1 MTQQEIAAVSSDR
14 ANQFAQRS
22 QKAFRRNFAQNLSPQ
37 FFRINARS
45 RLLDACLAVAG
56 IADPGL
62 TRRFAL
68 DAVSARGYRLH
79 GRRARR
85 SRPITIAKLAESF
98 DYFIERCLSEALDC
112 LDDRH
117 FEMQLLVWRPFHA
130 ALGGGELIDQFEQP
144 IGGD

>member
-79 GRRARR
+79 GAPGGRVLSPSR
-85 SRPITIAKLAESF
+85 SSPSLSITSSSVA
-98 DYFIERCLSEALDC
+98 C
-112 LDDRH
+112 
-117 FEMQLLVWRPFHA
+117 P
-130 ALGGGELIDQFEQP
+130 
-144 IGGD
+144 